1 MRKKYLLLAT
11 LGTFIWNNNSYGASV
26 ALSYDSDTEY
36 SLHKEV
42 TKEYFSGK
50 SKNSKIKTTLETLQ
64 KELVDK
70 KPLSEIPLDNMSS
83 RRRIM
88 LIKQIT
94 SLIAE
99 NVCEDDYF
107 MNELYEGYV
116 MRKSKFPVTF
126 SLAFKDKTGNS
137 KNKLIKLTH
146 QYSKTQ
152 PGNAQITFDDRP
164 PIKYCKFRQE
174 LLAGLDVP
182 KKITSVEFQKLV
194 AKRLAKDRNSNSP
207 DNSGSVAE
215 INFLLDFE
223 VARRLTGIDKPKE
236 LAELEKKAE
245 QIILFLDWCGDMGKE
260 GESSAAA
267 AEISEAEKSLEY
279 LEKQIEEL
287 KITLSASRKPAGF
300 DATNYDEIPVA
311 ASIVAMLKL
320 GKDGTTVPLEK
331 FFAKGGEYDGLI
343 IRDPDARRRGVRKA
357 IRALRGG
364 DQA

>member
-11 LGTFIWNNNSYGASV
+11 LGTFIWNNNSYGASA

-50 SKNSKIKTTLETLQ
+50 SKNSEIKTTLETLQ

-70 KPLSEIPLDNMSS
+70 KSLSEIPLDNMSS

-99 NVCEDDYF
+99 NVCEEDYF
-107 MNELYEGYV
+107 MDELYEGYV

-126 SLAFKDKTGNS
+126 TLAFKDITGKS

-146 QYSKTQ
+146 LYSKTQ
-152 PGNAQITFDDRP
+152 PGNAQITLDDRP
-164 PIKYCKFRQE
+164 PITYYKFRQD

-182 KKITSVEFQKLV
+182 QKITSVEFQKLV
-194 AKRLAKDRNSNSP
+194 AISLAKNRNSNSP
-207 DNSGSVAE
+207 NNSGAVAE

-223 VARRLTGIDKPKE
+223 VARRLTGIDRPKE
-236 LAELEKKAE
+236 LVELEKEAE
-245 QIILFLDWCGDMGKE
+245 QTILFLDWCGDRGKE
-260 GESSAAA
+260 GEASASATEISK
-267 AEISEAEKSLEY
+267 AEIHLAN
-279 LEKQIEEL
+279 LEKQIEQL
-287 KITLSASRKPAGF
+287 KITLSASKNPVRL

-311 ASIVAMLKL
+311 SSIVAM
-320 GKDGTTVPLEK
+320 
-331 FFAKGGEYDGLI
+331 
-343 IRDPDARRRGVRKA
+343 
-357 IRALRGG
+357 
-364 DQA
+364 